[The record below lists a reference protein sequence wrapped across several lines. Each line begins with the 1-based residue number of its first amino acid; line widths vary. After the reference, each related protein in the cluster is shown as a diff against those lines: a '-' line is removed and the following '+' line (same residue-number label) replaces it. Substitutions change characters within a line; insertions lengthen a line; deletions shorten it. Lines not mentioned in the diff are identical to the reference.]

1 MSRRGNVLGLVRGR
15 AGQVSASPAKENLA
29 DITSR
34 VIAERY
40 EAACLVQSWKTDN
53 ATVKV
58 LRGLTCFCSFS
69 RFDMFL
75 SDI

>member
-40 EAACLVQSWKTDN
+40 EAAGLHVTMDCQLRLVLDLHVWCGAGK
-53 ATVKV
+53 
-58 LRGLTCFCSFS
+58 LT
-69 RFDMFL
+69 L
-75 SDI
+75 QV